1 MVIDRRPPYP
11 KTRSCKK
18 SAPFSIA
25 AVATGL
31 FFCCFAGV
39 AADPQPDKYYL
50 RIAHGLAS
58 ESNEFNVTSLGVV
71 SFKNTMVGHVD
82 LAYLDSDTDGKAFA
96 LDFGAGFVFNWFLS
110 PYLSIGASLG
120 YNRDREE
127 AIAAY
132 YPEVGAVLDVSS
144 TFGMSI
150 SARRYYSLYEQDENI
165 IMLGLVFRK

>member
-11 KTRSCKK
+11 ETRSSKNH
-18 SAPFSIA
+18 PRLRIA
-25 AVATGL
+25 AAIGL
-31 FFCCFAGV
+31 FFCGFTGV

-96 LDFGAGFVFNWFLS
+96 LDLGAGFVFNWFLS

-120 YNRDREE
+120 YNRDKEE

-132 YPEVGAVLDVSS
+132 FPEVGAVLDFSR
-144 TFGMSI
+144 TFGMSL
-150 SARRYYSLYEQDENI
+150 SARRYYSLYEEDENI